1 LGLLVFIIRRSANA
15 SGQAMNFGKSRAR
28 FQMEAK
34 TGIEFNDVA
43 GVDEAKEDLEEVVTF
58 LKQPEKFTAIG
69 AKIPKGVLLIGPPGT
84 GKLYWLKR
92 SQERQETFFQHL
104 RVGIRG
110 DVCRGWCVASAR
122 FVPKSPGKCPL
133 FGFYR

>member
-1 LGLLVFIIRRSANA
+1 KKIEYGILPSTDNSALINVLTNLLVIILVLGLLVFIIRRSANA

-84 GKLYWLKR
+84 GKTLLAKAIAG
-92 SQERQETFFQHL
+92 E
-104 RVGIRG
+104 
-110 DVCRGWCVASAR
+110 A
-122 FVPKSPGKCPL
+122 
-133 FGFYR
+133 